1 MWIYGFILLP
11 HVKFTTIVFFLFA
24 FFVFMPTTP
33 IISLDSL
40 KHVSP
45 QQQRALEELQR
56 MFYLNQDTL
65 FSVVD
70 LFRNE
75 LKNGL
80 IDDVSCD
87 LNMIPTF
94 VTGCSQH

>member
-1 MWIYGFILLP
+1 
-11 HVKFTTIVFFLFA
+11 
-24 FFVFMPTTP
+24 MPNTP
-33 IISLDSL
+33 ILPLDSL

-45 QQQRALEELQR
+45 QQQRALEELQS
-56 MFYLNQDTL
+56 MFHLGHDTL
-65 FSVVD
+65 FSVVE

-80 IDDVSCD
+80 IDDKSSD

-94 VTGCSQH
+94 VTGSALQCRLY